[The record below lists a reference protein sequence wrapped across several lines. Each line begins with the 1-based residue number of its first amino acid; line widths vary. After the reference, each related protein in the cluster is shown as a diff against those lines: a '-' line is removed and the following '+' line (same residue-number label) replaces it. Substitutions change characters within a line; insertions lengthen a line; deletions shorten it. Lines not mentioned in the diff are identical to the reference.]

1 MEKKNLLAIILGLIL
16 VGLLVV
22 AINSLVKKYENE
34 SMPVAAPVS
43 AIVQHPA
50 PINTPEPTLDE
61 GQVSPQG
68 GDNQFSTEN
77 GKLLR

>member
-1 MEKKNLLAIILGLIL
+1 MEKKNLLALILGVIL
-16 VGLLVV
+16 VGSLVV
-22 AINSLVKKYENE
+22 AINFLVKKYENE
-34 SMPVAAPVS
+34 SMPAPM
-43 AIVQHPA
+43 AVQHLSPA
-50 PINTPEPTLDE
+50 PIKAQEPKFEE